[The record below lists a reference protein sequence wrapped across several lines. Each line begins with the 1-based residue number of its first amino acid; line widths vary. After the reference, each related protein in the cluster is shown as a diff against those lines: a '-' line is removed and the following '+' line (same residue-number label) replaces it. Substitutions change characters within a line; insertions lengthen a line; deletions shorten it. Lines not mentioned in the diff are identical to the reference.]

1 MDVIELEINSN
12 CSNNN
17 CNHNHNN
24 CNNNNTVDNCLDK
37 LPLARA
43 YVPSQ
48 RFNKVYPMCEA
59 LKVGTIFPEL
69 DLRYKKPDPDYRP
82 QRLC

>member
-1 MDVIELEINSN
+1 MDVIELEISSNCNANSN
-12 CSNNN
+12 CNN
-17 CNHNHNN
+17 CKTNN
-24 CNNNNTVDNCLDK
+24 KPDNCLDK
-37 LPLARA
+37 LQLARA

-82 QRLC
+82 QRSC